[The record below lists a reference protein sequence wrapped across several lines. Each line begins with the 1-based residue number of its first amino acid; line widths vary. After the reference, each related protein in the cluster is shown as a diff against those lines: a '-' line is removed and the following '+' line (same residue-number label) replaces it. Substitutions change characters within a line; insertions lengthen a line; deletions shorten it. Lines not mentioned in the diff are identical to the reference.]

1 MFSFYIVYNLF
12 IIPHC
17 YIIINLAKG
26 ILLFYYAIIIFY
38 YCAKFYRKKRKILK
52 IKSEIYQSKG

>member
-17 YIIINLAKG
+17 YNIINLAKG
-26 ILLFYYAIIIFY
+26 IFLFYYAIIIFY